1 MDQLFINKGVH
12 SQGVK
17 RKKTY
22 LKKQILK
29 TIYFTGPLSN
39 ADLAKNL
46 NLSTPN
52 INGILAD
59 LIKDKLVTDI
69 GKGRSSGG
77 RRPNI
82 YGLVKNGFYNI
93 GINISLYRTG
103 ISIFNSHNKQV
114 CEREYFP
121 IRITQGIQIFDK
133 INFHLKTIID
143 NSGIDKNKIVAI
155 GIEMPGLVDQKKGMN
170 NTYFPDNENLYDDLQ
185 TVFDY
190 PVYFENNAKVRTF
203 SEQQFGLARGKK
215 NVLVVNIGWGIGL
228 GIITNGRLYEGK
240 TGFSGEFGH
249 LPVVDNG
256 ILCKCGK
263 RGCLETVASLTAI
276 VQMAR
281 EGLEK
286 SKSYALR
293 KLIGEDLEKIDI
305 NTVVQAAQDGDE
317 LSAAILTNVG
327 HWLGRGI
334 AYLLQIFNPEMIIIG
349 GKLIIADNLI
359 MDPVKQ
365 SVSSYTNHIISA
377 DTEIKFSDLGQSA
390 GIVGAPALA
399 MEKIANEREL
409 KIVKPIKQIH

>member
-29 TIYFTGPLSN
+29 TIYFEGPLSN
-39 ADLAKNL
+39 ADLAKKL

-59 LIKDKLVTDI
+59 LIRDKLVTDV

-82 YGLVKNGFYNI
+82 YGLVKNGFYII

-103 ISIFNSHNKQV
+103 ISIFNSHNKEV

-121 IRITQGIQIFDK
+121 IRITQGMQIFDK

-170 NTYFPDNENLYDDLQ
+170 NTYFLDNENLYGDLQ

-249 LPVVDNG
+249 LPVIDNG

-276 VQMAR
+276 AQMAR
-281 EGLEK
+281 DGLEK
-286 SKSYALR
+286 SKSSALR
-293 KLIGEDLEKIDI
+293 KLIGGDLEKIDI

-317 LSAAILTNVG
+317 LSAAILTHIG

-334 AYLLQIFNPEMIIIG
+334 AYLLQIFNPELIIIG
-349 GKLIIADNLI
+349 GKIIIADNLI
-359 MDPVKQ
+359 MDPVIQ
-365 SVSSYTNHIISA
+365 SVLSYTNHIISA
-377 DTEIKFSDLGQSA
+377 DTEIKFSDLGPRA

-399 MEKIANEREL
+399 MENIANAREL
-409 KIVKPIKQIH
+409 KIVKP